1 MEIASNLYNYFGFE
15 LLTESTTFP
24 QLISYM
30 LEIGLGVWV
39 TVFIIRC
46 LFMTITLPGRSLF

>member
-1 MEIASNLYNYFGFE
+1 MEIATNLYNYFGFE

-30 LEIGLGVWV
+30 IEIGLGVWI

-46 LFMTITLPGRSLF
+46 LFLTISLPQRSLF